1 MPHEN
6 QDSFWCEVT
15 CGILAPVWERGPM
28 ERAIKDLC
36 QLPDARLFE
45 EVATGIGH
53 VVRVVGRLDAA
64 THNLS
69 EVGNHHAAQI
79 LGNLAEEEA
88 AKVLILLDA
97 VRCPRNKQ
105 TERSRVLGYFHD
117 HLAKGLYAEVCHWR
131 PIDFAEVTR
140 RHRTRTRS
148 TLPRRPQR
156 CGLDFPQFDHPE
168 PCGRSVR
175 RLCPRR
181 QRGSR
186 AWRALLDVSR
196 Q

>member
-1 MPHEN
+1 
-6 QDSFWCEVT
+6 
-15 CGILAPVWERGPM
+15 M

-53 VVRVVGRLDAA
+53 VVKVVGRLDTA

-69 EVGNHHAAQI
+69 EAGNHHAARI

-97 VRCPRNKQ
+97 VRCPRKRQ

-117 HLAKGLYAEVCHWR
+117 HLAKGLYAEVCHW
-131 PIDFAEVTR
+131 
-140 RHRTRTRS
+140 
-148 TLPRRPQR
+148 L
-156 CGLDFPQFDHPE
+156 
-168 PCGRSVR
+168 
-175 RLCPRR
+175 
-181 QRGSR
+181 
-186 AWRALLDVSR
+186 
-196 Q
+196 